1 MAASLIM
8 KMKERMMKSML
19 RRPISLDV
27 VLLYIANLYRVDLID
42 GGVANHEKERNGE
55 IHDTSPNLPRCS
67 LL

>member
-42 GGVANHEKERNGE
+42 GGVANHEKGKNDE
-55 IHDTSPNLPRCS
+55 IHVTVAQSPS
-67 LL
+67 M